1 MTIQA
6 TVYLAYNLDGDTF
19 TARDETDALDGLIN
33 EYGHCGGC
41 RVIQLDLTL
50 PPIKVPVAE
59 IAIPDS
65 EGDTVTVAIS

>member
-19 TARDETDALDGLIN
+19 TAGDETDALEGLIN

-50 PPIKVPVAE
+50 PPIKAQVAE
-59 IAIPDS
+59 IVIPDN
-65 EGDTVTVAIS
+65 EGETVTVTIS